1 MSNKRLGKK
10 YNHGERLSLYVGR
23 DVSEEFLDWM
33 NMQSNLTAFFYY
45 AALQL
50 YKQTG
55 KIDVATVMPARLNY
69 DLASIEL
76 NRQQIEPNQIHPEVK
91 STEKIKKEEPNKENN
106 TWTGLDDFDDP
117 YA

>member
-1 MSNKRLGKK
+1 MTNKRLGKK
-10 YNHGERLSLYVGR
+10 YKHGERISLYVGR

-55 KIDVATVMPARLNY
+55 KIDVSTVMPARLNY
-69 DLASIEL
+69 DLSSIE
-76 NRQQIEPNQIHPEVK
+76 QQSQQSAIQAQPIVKPQENKPKEDPE
-91 STEKIKKEEPNKENN
+91 EEN
-106 TWTGLDDFDDP
+106 TWAGLDDFEDP

>member
-10 YNHGERLSLYVGR
+10 YKHGERISLYVGR

-33 NMQSNLTAFFYY
+33 NMQSNLTGFFYY

-69 DLASIEL
+69 DLSSMDQQ
-76 NRQQIEPNQIHPEVK
+76 RQQ
-91 STEKIKKEEPNKENN
+91 STPIPTPINKPKEENSKEDPEQGKN
-106 TWTGLDDFDDP
+106 TWAGLDDIEDP